1 MKEKLKIN
9 LSQKL
14 KQSQMAHSLNLSN
27 ITRGASF
34 DNEKQI
40 LINHKSSLETLL
52 ITIKNFQLEY
62 LFKELNKNSFSKKQM
77 LISLKDSLNLM
88 LQEKNKRLY
97 YIKKQYEDSKKEI
110 QNKLFLFSQEKDKDE
125 YNNKKLDKNKENSS
139 IFEKNQLRLLNFQI
153 QNEIEKTNFLIK
165 LKTQINSYVKSIPFF
180 FEINREIFCK
190 INYEMDA
197 KISEILNGKIRNIR
211 KEFINV
217 VKDKMEKNLAK
228 ESISLQIKYIK
239 DNIGDFKLNGCK
251 KYIET
256 KDIIPEESIEYTKSI
271 FTNQSKKN
279 SLTNINNRVISE
291 KKNNLNTNS
300 SINKYNNNQKIRIIK
315 DKLENNNIFYSN
327 KINKDIFNDL
337 NNNNKINQYLNMNIN
352 VNINLNNNNFIQN
365 CFTSSSD
372 SIHIDENNEKNK
384 QYEMDLN
391 DNNKIIITPIISNE
405 NIIELNNKNNS
416 VNIDSS
422 SDNYESFILDVNDK

>member
-14 KQSQMAHSLNLSN
+14 KQSQTAHSLNLSN
-27 ITRGASF
+27 ITRGASL
-34 DNEKQI
+34 DNEQQI

-239 DNIGDFKLNGCK
+239 ENIDDFKLNGCK

-279 SLTNINNRVISE
+279 SLTNINNRVIPE

-300 SINKYNNNQKIRIIK
+300 SINKNNNNQKIRIIK

-422 SDNYESFILDVNDK
+422 SDNYDSFILDVNDK

>member
-14 KQSQMAHSLNLSN
+14 KQRQVAHSLNLSY

-52 ITIKNFQLEY
+52 IKIKNFQLEY

-97 YIKKQYEDSKKEI
+97 YIKKQYEDSKKKI

-239 DNIGDFKLNGCK
+239 ENIDDFKLNGCK

-271 FTNQSKKN
+271 YTNQSKKN
-279 SLTNINNRVISE
+279 SLANINNRVIPE

-300 SINKYNNNQKIRIIK
+300 SINKNNNNQKIRIIK

-405 NIIELNNKNNS
+405 KIIELNNKNNS

-422 SDNYESFILDVNDK
+422 SDNYDSFILDVNDK